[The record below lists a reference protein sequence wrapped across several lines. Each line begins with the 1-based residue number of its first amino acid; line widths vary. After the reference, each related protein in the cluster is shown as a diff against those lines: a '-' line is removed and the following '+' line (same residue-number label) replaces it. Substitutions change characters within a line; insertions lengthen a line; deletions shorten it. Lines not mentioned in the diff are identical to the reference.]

1 MDSRRGLTDLRR
13 VSYTQRRA
21 TIYVLAQRIWASLC
35 HIHKLAE
42 FSSGHL
48 LQKGQ
53 SPQLCVQ
60 TEVQQQS
67 SALLL

>member
-1 MDSRRGLTDLRR
+1 MDNRRGLIVPRR
-13 VSYTQRRA
+13 VSYTQRGT
-21 TIYVLAQRIWASLC
+21 TIYVLVQRIWASLR
-35 HIHKLAE
+35 HIHKLAQ